1 MSDEWP
7 RFWFEPWRWA
17 DPGWHRRYGVPLAS
31 PGLPAARLLCAGWT
45 GAFGLEREWRPPAD
59 RRWLQL
65 LGIAPLALRDLAA
78 VLGWI
83 AVLRAPGGMAQVRG
97 AERDPLLRCAL
108 RYRDVNCIEARIGGS
123 RDAACDAR
131 ESGLHLLRLAAEAQ
145 WPDIAPRLGMMRAP
159 DAAHQECRLAIARI
173 DAGLCV
179 ALGLA
184 AARRLGA
191 TIASPAG
198 VGAGVIDRAEA

>member
-1 MSDEWP
+1 
-7 RFWFEPWRWA
+7 
-17 DPGWHRRYGVPLAS
+17 
-31 PGLPAARLLCAGWT
+31 LLCAGWT
-45 GAFGLEREWRPPAD
+45 GAFGLEREWRRPGD

-83 AVLRAPGGMAQVRG
+83 AILRAPGGMAHVRG
-97 AERDPLLRCAL
+97 AERDPLLQCAL
-108 RYRDVNCIEARIGGS
+108 RYRDVNSVDACIAGS
-123 RDAACDAR
+123 LDAACDAR

-145 WPDIAPRLGMMRAP
+145 WPDIAPRLAMMRAP
-159 DAAHQECRLAIARI
+159 DASHQGCRVAIARI
-173 DAGLCV
+173 DAGLCLT
-179 ALGLA
+179 LGLA

-198 VGAGVIDRAEA
+198 AGAGVIGRAEA